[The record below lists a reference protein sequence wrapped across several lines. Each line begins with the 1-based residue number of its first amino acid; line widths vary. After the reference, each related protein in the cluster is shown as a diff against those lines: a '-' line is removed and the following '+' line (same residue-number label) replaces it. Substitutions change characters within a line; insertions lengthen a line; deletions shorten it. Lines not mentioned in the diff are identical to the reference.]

1 MRPATAL
8 ILAALLLEHGVRVM
22 GDLLNL
28 RMLDPVVPPEF
39 RDVYDEEHYH
49 RAQEYTRAR
58 LCLGLVASTGELAV
72 TLGFWLLGG
81 FGWLDELARRAG
93 GGAVGTAL
101 LFVGG
106 LLLGRAVLGL
116 PAACWST
123 FVVEERF
130 GFNRTSARTFWA
142 DRARGL
148 VLALLLGGPVLA
160 TIVWL
165 LSVGGP
171 AAWVWCWGVSTVAT
185 VILQIVA
192 PTWILPRFNRFTR
205 LADGPLRDAILGYAR
220 QEGYPVEDV
229 WVIDGSRR
237 STKANAFF
245 TGFGRRKRLALFDTL
260 LETLDPEATVAVVA
274 HEVGHYRRGHVVQ
287 GVVLAILHLGLLFW
301 LLSLVLQGPQLALAL
316 GVAAPSLHAGL
327 VVFAL
332 LLGPLELVLSVLL
345 HAWSRHNERQADRFA
360 IETTGAGD
368 ALARG
373 LRRLSVD
380 GLSNLTPHPLYV
392 LLHYSHPPL
401 AQRLQALAGA
411 PRGSRSAPAS

>member
-1 MRPATAL
+1 MHSATAL
-8 ILAALLLEHGVRVM
+8 ILAALLLEHGVRVA

-28 RMLDPVVPPEF
+28 RTLDPLVPSDF
-39 RDVYDEEHYH
+39 RDVYDEERYH
-49 RAQEYTRAR
+49 RAQAYTRAR
-58 LCLGLVASTGELAV
+58 LRLGLVTSTGELAV
-72 TLGFWLLGG
+72 LLGFWLLGG
-81 FGWLDELARRAG
+81 FGWLDDLARRG
-93 GGAVGTAL
+93 GFGAVGTAL

-116 PAACWST
+116 PAAWWST

-130 GFNRTSARTFWA
+130 GFNRTSTRTFWA

-148 VLALLLGGPVLA
+148 VLALLVGGPVLA
-160 TIVWL
+160 AILWL
-165 LSVGGP
+165 LSAGGP
-171 AAWVWCWGVSTVAT
+171 AAWVWCWGVSAVAM
-185 VILQIVA
+185 VLLQIVA

-274 HEVGHYRRGHVVQ
+274 HEVGHYRRGHVAQ
-287 GVVLAILHLGLLFW
+287 GVVLAILHVGLLFW
-301 LLSLVLQGPQLALAL
+301 LLSLVLQAPQLALAL
-316 GVAAPSLHAGL
+316 GVGAPSLQAAL

-401 AQRLQALAGA
+401 AQRLQALAGV
-411 PRGSRSAPAS
+411 SRSAPAS